1 MSLIYN
7 GTTVET
13 VTYNGTNV
21 EIIMFNGTEVFSAG
35 FNFNPT
41 ISSNTTNYNLRN
53 AAIAAGWDGVK
64 KLKGTVTIN
73 SGVYV
78 YSTSTGTP
86 AFSTGSLPAGSD
98 VTVVNNGTILGR
110 GGNGGSSPVRG
121 NGSPGSSGGV
131 GFYATSGIKVTNNG
145 RISGGGG
152 GGGGGGGITNA
163 DYGGGGGGGIGNG
176 SAGGG
181 TCYNGCATS
190 GTLTTNGAG
199 GGYGQYGISCGYDM
213 SYWGYRYSGRG
224 GNGGTYG
231 STGISGN
238 PAYDWCSYDSSI
250 YQYTN
255 GANGGAGGGG
265 GAAVVGNGYITW
277 NATGTRN
284 GAIS

>member
-1 MSLIYN
+1 MPLVYNGTTIENAIYN
-7 GTTVET
+7 GTTLEK
-13 VTYNGTNV
+13 
-21 EIIMFNGTEVFSAG
+21 IIYNGTEVFSAG

-41 ISSNTTNYNLRN
+41 ISSNTTDYNLRN

-98 VTVVNNGTILGR
+98 VTVVNNGTILGK
-110 GGNGGSSPVRG
+110 GGNGASCLPWKT
-121 NGSPGSSGGV
+121 PGTSGGT
-131 GFYATSGIKVTNNG
+131 GFYATSAIKITNNG

-152 GGGGGGGITNA
+152 GGGRGSLVGT
-163 DYGGGGGGGIGNG
+163 GGGGIGNG
-176 SAGGG
+176 SKGYINCGNTYG
-181 TCYNGCATS
+181 SGEGSN
-190 GTLTTNGAG
+190 GTLTAPGSG
-199 GGYGQYGISCGYDM
+199 GDGGYYYDGGDLIYGS
-213 SYWGYRYSGRG
+213 WGGS
-224 GNGGTYG
+224 GGTYG
-231 STGISGN
+231 SAGGSPSGGT
-238 PAYDWCSYDSSI
+238 S
-250 YQYTN
+250 
-255 GANGGAGGGG
+255 GGGG